1 MWHWRRAGRN
11 SVVDV
16 LKIVTSVVEQQQA
29 FLVPQA
35 VYGPFVAGRPLFSAL
50 AAVRRVPAGIWG
62 ACKAAPG

>member
-1 MWHWRRAGRN
+1 M
-11 SVVDV
+11 
-16 LKIVTSVVEQQQA
+16 EQQQA